1 MVVWAHLVG
10 IGCLS
15 PPLSWLV
22 HLPPNTLN
30 PPPPISK
37 ALFRAYSPLGSLNK
51 AGCLTLISGGGGWE
65 GLDFSSD
72 RSAPASRVY
81 NVSVI
86 HSQNLTTQIW
96 EFEIWDYRDIWV
108 FPKIVGFPPKKSM
121 D

>member
-1 MVVWAHLVG
+1 MAE
-10 IGCLS
+10 INGCLS

-51 AGCLTLISGGGGWE
+51 ALFNPYISGGAGWE
-65 GLDFSSD
+65 GLDFSSS
-72 RSAPASRVY
+72 SAPASEGSD
-81 NVSVI
+81 VSVI

-96 EFEIWDYRDIWV
+96 EFEIWDYRDTL
-108 FPKIVGFPPKKSM
+108 SL
-121 D
+121 